1 MTSCALVKV
10 VRDPIDELPPG
21 LEHERIREMQ
31 VRLMKMI
38 KPIRVI
44 LETLI
49 ATVPQLANILL
60 LLFLVY
66 SMFAVVAIQGFS
78 MTKNGLRYRHN
89 T

>member
-1 MTSCALVKV
+1 
-10 VRDPIDELPPG
+10 
-21 LEHERIREMQ
+21 
-31 VRLMKMI
+31 MKMI

-78 MTKNGLRYRHN
+78 MTKNGLRYCQN
-89 T
+89 P